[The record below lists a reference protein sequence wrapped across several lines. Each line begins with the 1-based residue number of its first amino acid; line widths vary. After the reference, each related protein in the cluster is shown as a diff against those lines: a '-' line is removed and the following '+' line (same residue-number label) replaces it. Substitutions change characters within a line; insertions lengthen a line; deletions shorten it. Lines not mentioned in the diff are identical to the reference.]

1 MLRALSSLF
10 VCVCARRKKNGIDE
24 RERNDDG
31 KETTVYVGK
40 IPSEITNQQITSILK
55 TCGNLSEWKRT
66 RDIEPPDYKYK
77 PFGFATFETLEGVL
91 AAMRVLDG
99 MQLYENVDEQLKAR
113 TETLLLNVN
122 QATKIAAE
130 KFNEERREKGLGEKD
145 GEEDYER
152 KRKIEKIMKGEMMD
166 PAEDEDADA
175 GEFSEEKELEDKD
188 EEDIQSGAK
197 RATTTT
203 TTTTKSSQE
212 KLRTASMLTNQI
224 STNKSTSAEGRK
236 RKPPAPKQPER
247 CNTKTEKSV
256 ERVVDNIRTKG
267 IIISRRNL

>member
-1 MLRALSSLF
+1 ME
-10 VCVCARRKKNGIDE
+10 RRMESTRGKE
-24 RERNDDG
+24 TTTG

-91 AAMRVLDG
+91 AAMRALDG

-130 KFNEERREKGLGEKD
+130 QKEKKKAKKQLVLVQGPVAPEFEEAWEAWIALPSTLKFKERFVKELADIQNEEDLDPVFAALDQGL
-145 GEEDYER
+145 
-152 KRKIEKIMKGEMMD
+152 
-166 PAEDEDADA
+166 
-175 GEFSEEKELEDKD
+175 
-188 EEDIQSGAK
+188 
-197 RATTTT
+197 
-203 TTTTKSSQE
+203 
-212 KLRTASMLTNQI
+212 NQI
-224 STNKSTSAEGRK
+224 
-236 RKPPAPKQPER
+236 
-247 CNTKTEKSV
+247 
-256 ERVVDNIRTKG
+256 
-267 IIISRRNL
+267 L